1 MKRHLRGIVIAAG
14 LALGACSDDSG
25 TATDASAM
33 REDAGGTLDAAMPG
47 PDSGVAPGACDP
59 SFGAG
64 GSGCGG
70 DLRGTW
76 SFVDL
81 CATNGVYGQVK
92 DICAPA
98 EISGETSVISG
109 TLSINGSSFTRDL
122 SGTFSAEMTIP
133 MICAALAGG
142 CRRIEEVV
150 ELTFADTAATCADDA
165 TGGCACDVSTTLH
178 RMTTAT
184 IATAGGVATV
194 TSSTGEV
201 SRYAYCVEGD
211 RLQYRGLSGND
222 DQDIVYRLDR

>member
-1 MKRHLRGIVIAAG
+1 MKQHLRGIVIAAG
-14 LALGACSDDSG
+14 LTLGACSDDSG
-25 TATDASAM
+25 TAADASST
-33 REDAGGTLDAAMPG
+33 REDAGGSLDAAMPA
-47 PDSGVAPGACDP
+47 PDSGVAPGGCDP

-70 DLRGTW
+70 DLSGTW

-81 CATNGVYGQVK
+81 CATDGVYGQVK

-98 EISGETSVISG
+98 QISGETSAISG
-109 TLSINGSSFTRDL
+109 TLRVNGTTFSRDL
-122 SGTFSAEMTIP
+122 QGTFSAQMSIP
-133 MICAALAGG
+133 MICAALAGS
-142 CRRIEEVV
+142 CRRIEEVI
-150 ELTFADTAATCADDA
+150 ELTFVDTAVSCADDA
-165 TGGCACDVSTTLH
+165 TGGCACDASTTLH
-178 RMTTAT
+178 RTTTAS

-211 RLQYRGLSGND
+211 RLQYRGLRGND